1 MWPGAYVWSTYM
13 NFLQCVEAEEI
24 MPLETMTLT
33 VIVIVKET
41 ERSADSQSKGH
52 SIYSVNDLMNLML
65 QIC

>member
-1 MWPGAYVWSTYM
+1 M

-33 VIVIVKET
+33 VSVIVKET
-41 ERSADSQSKGH
+41 ERSTDSQRKGH
-52 SIYSVNDLMNLML
+52 SIYSVNDLMRLML